1 MSTLK
6 PILSTCNAHP
16 RDANIQFF
24 EEGHKYTILTDPDS
38 KYTSVTTW
46 NHSHFPK
53 FDADKVIE
61 NMMKGKNWNTSNK
74 YWGQTPEEIKQL
86 WAKNGE
92 SVSSAGTDMH
102 FEIECFMN
110 NSDIPLN
117 YTQQHLLEHYIEQ
130 EVNTNP
136 IKDTPEWKYFL
147 EFVQNNMDLKPY
159 RTEWLI
165 YDEDVK
171 LAGSI
176 DMVYENPDGSLM
188 IYDWK
193 RSKEIKK
200 TNSWNQ
206 SAITECIEHLPDTN
220 FWHYSLQLNT
230 YKTILERKYGKK
242 VTTLFLVKLHPNNV
256 KKSYELIRVPLL
268 DDELRDLFNNLF
280 HF

>member
-61 NMMKGKNWNTSNK
+61 NMMKGKNWNPSNK

-92 SVSSAGTDMH
+92 SVSGAGTDMH

-110 NSDIPLN
+110 
-117 YTQQHLLEHYIEQ
+117 EQ
-130 EVNTNP
+130 NIISV
-136 IKDTPEWKYFL
+136 
-147 EFVQNNMDLKPY
+147 
-159 RTEWLI
+159 
-165 YDEDVK
+165 
-171 LAGSI
+171 I
-176 DMVYENPDGSLM
+176 D
-188 IYDWK
+188 
-193 RSKEIKK
+193 
-200 TNSWNQ
+200 
-206 SAITECIEHLPDTN
+206 
-220 FWHYSLQLNT
+220 
-230 YKTILERKYGKK
+230 
-242 VTTLFLVKLHPNNV
+242 
-256 KKSYELIRVPLL
+256 
-268 DDELRDLFNNLF
+268 
-280 HF
+280 